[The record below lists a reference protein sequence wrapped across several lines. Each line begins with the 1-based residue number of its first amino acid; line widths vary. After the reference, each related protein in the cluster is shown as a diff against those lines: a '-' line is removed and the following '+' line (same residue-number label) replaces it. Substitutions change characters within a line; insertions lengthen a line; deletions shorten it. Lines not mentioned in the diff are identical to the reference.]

1 MISPNLAAEST
12 FTGSGASTS
21 KCRRKMSLAAGIL
34 KTTTHRVGD
43 LELKKPP
50 ILLKDGDHIG
60 VLVNGNAVDD
70 LQTDA
75 DKLAAAEFNVLKEAE
90 QRRKAEEQANK
101 RFANDN
107 IGIRIN
113 FEDEEERAL
122 ALAIEES
129 RRDAEA
135 AGIEIS

>member
-1 MISPNLAAEST
+1 MDPNEEVT
-12 FTGSGASTS
+12 V
-21 KCRRKMSLAAGIL
+21 KNKK

-60 VLVNGNAVDD
+60 VLVDGNAVDD
-70 LQTDA
+70 FQTDA

>member
-1 MISPNLAAEST
+1 
-12 FTGSGASTS
+12 
-21 KCRRKMSLAAGIL
+21 
-34 KTTTHRVGD
+34 VGD

-60 VLVNGNAVDD
+60 VLVDGNAVDD
-70 LQTDA
+70 MQTDA
-75 DKLAAAEFNVLKEAE
+75 DKEAAAEFKVLKEAE
-90 QRRKAEEQANK
+90 QLRKAEEKATK

-129 RRDAEA
+129 RREAEA
-135 AGIEIS
+135 AGIDMS